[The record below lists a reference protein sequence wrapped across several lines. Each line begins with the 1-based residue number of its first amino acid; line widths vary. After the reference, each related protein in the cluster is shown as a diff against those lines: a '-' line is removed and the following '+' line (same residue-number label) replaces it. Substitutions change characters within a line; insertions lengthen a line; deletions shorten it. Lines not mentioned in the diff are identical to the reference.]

1 MQLKLNFLFVE
12 SGEEILRK
20 QKIWETQVEMCVF
33 RRVEMLSFSVIK
45 YLLPGLH

>member
-20 QKIWETQVEMCVF
+20 QKIWETQESNEGCD
-33 RRVEMLSFSVIK
+33 LSALGAK
-45 YLLPGLH
+45 KG